1 MTNSPKQ
8 PIHAGCVRIIVRL
21 GRRQVAGDFMA
32 QALPEWLLELERSA
46 GRLPIRGTQEG
57 VLIARALALEGID
70 TGQWAMA
77 CLASL
82 WIILY
87 CPAPAGADL
96 ADLMA
101 LAGTG
106 VITIITSADGS
117 TWYCDISQINGM
129 LGPAV
134 H

>member
-1 MTNSPKQ
+1 MTESSKQ
-8 PIHAGCVRIIVRL
+8 PIHAGCVRILVRL
-21 GRRQVAGDFMA
+21 GHRQAAGDFMA

-46 GRLPIRGTQEG
+46 ERCLICGTQEG
-57 VLIARALALEGID
+57 VMIARGLALEGLD
-70 TGQWAMA
+70 TGQWALA

-87 CPAPAGADL
+87 SPAPAGANL
-96 ADLMA
+96 ADLME

-106 VITIITSADGS
+106 VITIVANADGS
-117 TWYCDISQINGM
+117 TWYCDISQIDGTM
-129 LGPAV
+129 GPAV

>member
-1 MTNSPKQ
+1 MTESSKQ
-8 PIHAGCVRIIVRL
+8 PIHAGFVRIIVRL
-21 GRRQVAGDFMA
+21 GHRQTAGDFMA

-46 GRLPIRGTQEG
+46 GRPPIRGTQEG
-57 VLIARALALEGID
+57 VLIARALALEGLD

-87 CPAPAGADL
+87 CPAPAGANL

-106 VITIITSADGS
+106 VITIVASADGS
-117 TWYCDISQINGM
+117 TWYCDISQIDGTP
-129 LGPAV
+129 GPAV

>member
-1 MTNSPKQ
+1 MPNNQRQ
-8 PIHAGCVRIIVRL
+8 PIHAGCVRIMVRL

-32 QALPEWLLELERSA
+32 QTLPEWLLELERSA
-46 GRLPIRGTQEG
+46 GRPPIRGTQEG
-57 VLIARALALEGID
+57 VLIARVLALEGLD

-106 VITIITSADGS
+106 VITIIASADGS
-117 TWYCDISQINGM
+117 TWYCDISQIDGTM
-129 LGPAV
+129 GPAV

>member
-1 MTNSPKQ
+1 MTESPKQ

-21 GRRQVAGDFMA
+21 GHRQAAGDFMA

-46 GRLPIRGTQEG
+46 ERCLIRGTQEG
-57 VLIARALALEGID
+57 VMIARGLALEGFD

-77 CLASL
+77 YLASL
-82 WIILY
+82 WIVLY
-87 CPAPAGADL
+87 SPTPTGANL

-101 LAGTG
+101 LADTG
-106 VITIITSADGS
+106 VITIIVSADGS
-117 TWYCDISQINGM
+117 TWYCDISQIGGTP
-129 LGPAV
+129 GPAV

>member
-1 MTNSPKQ
+1 MPNNQRQ
-8 PIHAGCVRIIVRL
+8 PIHAGCVRIMVRL

-32 QALPEWLLELERSA
+32 QALPEWLFELERSA
-46 GRLPIRGTQEG
+46 GPPPIRGTQEG
-57 VLIARALALEGID
+57 VLIARTLALEGLD
-70 TGQWAMA
+70 TGQWAIA

-106 VITIITSADGS
+106 VITIIASADGS
-117 TWYCDISQINGM
+117 TWYCDISQIDGTM
-129 LGPAV
+129 GPAV